1 MNPILI
7 KVDRSETPSK
17 QLCSGS
23 TVSKSGNQ
31 QKSWR
36 FNTGNQNGNS
46 GKPRGSISET
56 NGKVVGNLK
65 WFYIDLLKWE
75 ITLFTQCI
83 TRNSHQLII
92 LRTKHLT
99 DAGVDVLFGSS

>member
-1 MNPILI
+1 MFMNPILI

-23 TVSKSGNQ
+23 TVPKTGNQ
-31 QKSWR
+31 QR
-36 FNTGNQNGNS
+36 FNTGKQNRNS
-46 GKPRGSISET
+46 GKPPGSISET

-75 ITLFTQCI
+75 IILFTQCI
-83 TRNSHQLII
+83 TRSSHQLII
-92 LRTKHLT
+92 LKTKHLT
-99 DAGVDVLFGSS
+99 DADVDVLFGSS